1 MISDFI
7 LRSLAGSGALHSCVG
22 SIKRRGESAIKKRNS
37 RSDKIVIFDG
47 ICHLCSAAVQFII
60 KRDSHAK
67 FKFVARQSDTGQRLL
82 SRHQASL
89 KDTETIVL
97 LKDQI
102 IYTGSDAVLE
112 IARGLDHV
120 WKLLIVFK
128 IIPGFIRNW
137 VYNFIAKHRY
147 RWFGKRDVCY
157 TPTPELKQR
166 FLE

>member
-7 LRSLAGSGALHSCVG
+7 LRSLAGSGALHSCAG

-47 ICHLCSAAVQFII
+47 ICHLCNGAVQFII
-60 KRDSHAK
+60 KRDSCSN
-67 FKFVARQSDTGQRLL
+67 FKFVPRQSQTGRRLL
-82 SRHQASL
+82 SRYQASL

-112 IARGLDHV
+112 IARGLDHI

-147 RWFGKRDVCY
+147 YWFGKRDVCY
-157 TPTPELKQR
+157 TPTPELRQR

>member
-7 LRSLAGSGALHSCVG
+7 LPSLAGSGALHSCVG
-22 SIKRRGESAIKKRNS
+22 SRKKRIETIIKTINTS
-37 RSDKIVIFDG
+37 GEKIIIFDG
-47 ICHLCSAAVQFII
+47 ICHLCNGAVQFII
-60 KRDSHAK
+60 RRDSSAK
-67 FKFVARQSDTGQRLL
+67 FKFVTRQSETGQVLL

-89 KDTETIVL
+89 KDAETIVL

-112 IARGLDHV
+112 IARGLDHL

-128 IIPGFIRNW
+128 IIPGFIRNR

-147 RWFGKRDVCY
+147 YWFGKRDVCY
-157 TPTPELKQR
+157 TPMQELKQR